1 MVNSRLCETARP
13 LFQNSRPR
21 PKHFI
26 SSEPERKTWGGGG
39 GRGLSRQIS
48 SDRNDRKDFLGV
60 EFFDFGS
67 IFGRKSLVSIF
78 WVA

>member
-26 SSEPERKTWGGGG
+26 SG

>member
-39 GRGLSRQIS
+39 GDCHARFQVTGMIER
-48 SDRNDRKDFLGV
+48 
-60 EFFDFGS
+60 
-67 IFGRKSLVSIF
+67 IF
-78 WVA
+78 WGLNFSISGVFLVGKVW